1 MAKGKRRRAPV
12 VCAETAPLDDAFVEE
27 QAARLFRA
35 HEEARVAIQPP
46 APVSAWRPPPA
57 SIAPADPVREQRIR
71 VIPIDGRLLLDVMY
85 ALDGTRLLRCSG
97 VPEDAVLTGIGR
109 GYTATDITL
118 YVASA
123 AFEPLEP
130 GQPPPEHP
138 LTFDMRE

>member
-1 MAKGKRRRAPV
+1 MLCRIQQFHHLRHRLG
-12 VCAETAPLDDAFVEE
+12 AE
-27 QAARLFRA
+27 
-35 HEEARVAIQPP
+35 
-46 APVSAWRPPPA
+46 SAVGWGGEGRTR
-57 SIAPADPVREQRIR
+57 IAP
-71 VIPIDGRLLLDVMY
+71 
-85 ALDGTRLLRCSG
+85 SG